1 MTFVSHKHSPN
12 HITFLSSPD
21 PLTPSSSHLFTTS
34 SPLLPLH
41 HPLSLHPHIFSPSHP
56 LTLSSPHPNTLIFS
70 FSLPQPLISSPPH
83 LHSLTLTC
91 TPHPLIPPLTLHSL
105 IPSSSHPSPHPS
117 SSHPIILSLSLLS
130 SPPSHHLIPSSPHPL
145 TLSHTIVHNF
155 LLPKVS
161 SIMPQPAVPL
171 QTVTMFTSVA
181 DVELTV
187 ICEPHHPG

>member
-1 MTFVSHKHSPN
+1 MCVTCVSHTAKHSLN
-12 HITFLSSPD
+12 HIAFLSSSH

-34 SPLLPLH
+34 SPLLSLH
-41 HPLSLHPHIFSPSHP
+41 HPLSSHFIILSPFILTSSHP
-56 LTLSSPHPNTLIFS
+56 LIPSPNTLIFS
-70 FSLPQPLISSPPH
+70 FSLPQTLIPSPPH

-91 TPHPLIPPLTLHSL
+91 TPHPLTPPLTLHPL
-105 IPSSSHPSPHPS
+105 IPSSSH
-117 SSHPIILSLSLLS
+117 SLFSCPLPLT
-130 SPPSHHLIPSSPHPL
+130 ISSPHPL

-161 SIMPQPAVPL
+161 PIMPQPAVPL

-181 DVELTV
+181 NVELTV